1 MKFLAAVIATVVLG
15 GGAMMGM
22 GYSQQS
28 AAAASAAG
36 GVSCVLPP
44 GQGLPAVGPWPDTLD
59 PVHVAQV
66 AAAAGFTGPDLTIA
80 VAVASAESSHRPHL
94 TNQNTDKH
102 RSVDY
107 GLWQINGYYHPDQM
121 ATGDWGNP
129 WDNARMAHSIW
140 EESQS
145 WGGGWGSWVTWKKG
159 LHTKYMAEATAA
171 VAQLNKLGSD
181 AGTCLPGP
189 AGEGGAA
196 APGGPTECAAVSGG
210 VPANQTVAVRHRR
223 GTTTVHRCLAA
234 NVAALFNAAQGA
246 GLPLGGGGYRDP
258 AGQIRT
264 RRANCGTSNYDIYQK
279 PSTACS
285 PPTARPGT
293 SMHERGLA
301 IDFTCGDGTVRL
313 GDQCSR
319 WLLANSKRFG
329 LTNWPVESWHWST
342 NGR

>member
-1 MKFLAAVIATVVLG
+1 
-15 GGAMMGM
+15 MGM

-28 AAAASAAG
+28 SAAMNSSG

-44 GQGLPAVGPWPDTLD
+44 GQGLPAVGPWPDTLN

-94 TNQNTDKH
+94 TNQNTDRH

-107 GLWQINGYYHPDQM
+107 GLWQINGYYHPKKM
-121 ATGDWGNP
+121 AMGDWGNP
-129 WDNARMAHSIW
+129 WDNARMA
-140 EESQS
+140 QS
-145 WGGGWGSWVTWKKG
+145 VWAEGGWSPWVTYKKG
-159 LHTKYMAEATAA
+159 LHNKFMPTAA
-171 VAQLNKLGSD
+171 AAVEQLTKLGGD
-181 AGTCLPGP
+181 AGTCIPGP
-189 AGEGGAA
+189 AGVGGAA
-196 APGGPTECAAVSGG
+196 VPGGPASCAAVSGA
-210 VPANQTVAVRHRR
+210 VPANQTVPVRHRR
-223 GTTTVHRCLAA
+223 GTTTVHRCLVA
-234 NVAALFNAAQGA
+234 NVAALFAAAQGA

-279 PSTACS
+279 RSTACS

-319 WLLANSKRFG
+319 WLLANSQRFG
-329 LTNWPVESWHWST
+329 LKNWPVESWHFSQ
-342 NGR
+342 NGH

>member
-1 MKFLAAVIATVVLG
+1 MKFLAVVIAMVVLG

-59 PVHVAQV
+59 AVHVAQV

-107 GLWQINGYYHPDQM
+107 GLWQINGYYHPEQM
-121 ATGDWGNP
+121 ATGDWANP

-171 VAQLNKLGSD
+171 VAQLTKLGSD

-196 APGGPTECAAVSGG
+196 VPGGPTECAAVSGG
-210 VPANQTVAVRHRR
+210 VPANQTVPCATGEAPPRSTGAWPPTSRHSSTPPRVRGCRWVAAATGIRPGRSEHVGPTAARP
-223 GTTTVHRCLAA
+223 TTTSTRSPAPHAA
-234 NVAALFNAAQGA
+234 PRQHVQARQCTNGGWRSTSPAVTGRSDSATSALDGFW
-246 GLPLGGGGYRDP
+246 
-258 AGQIRT
+258 
-264 RRANCGTSNYDIYQK
+264 
-279 PSTACS
+279 
-285 PPTARPGT
+285 PTASDSG
-293 SMHERGLA
+293 
-301 IDFTCGDGTVRL
+301 
-313 GDQCSR
+313 
-319 WLLANSKRFG
+319 
-329 LTNWPVESWHWST
+329 
-342 NGR
+342 

>member
-1 MKFLAAVIATVVLG
+1 MKFLAAVIAMVVLG

-80 VAVASAESSHRPHL
+80 VAVASAESSHRPQL

-107 GLWQINGYYHPDQM
+107 GLWQINGYYHPEQM
-121 ATGDWGNP
+121 ATGDWANP

-140 EESQS
+140 EESQN
-145 WGGGWGSWVTWKKG
+145 WGGGWGSWVTWKKD

-171 VAQLNKLGSD
+171 VAQLTKLGSD

-196 APGGPTECAAVSGG
+196 CQEARRSAQPCPVASRRTRPSQCATREAPPRSTDAWPPTSPHSSTPPRLQGCRWVAAATGIRPGRSEHV
-210 VPANQTVAVRHRR
+210 VPTAARP
-223 GTTTVHRCLAA
+223 TTTSTRSPAPPAVPRQHAQARPCTNGGWRSTSPAVTGRSDSA
-234 NVAALFNAAQGA
+234 TNALDGFW
-246 GLPLGGGGYRDP
+246 
-258 AGQIRT
+258 
-264 RRANCGTSNYDIYQK
+264 
-279 PSTACS
+279 
-285 PPTARPGT
+285 PTASG
-293 SMHERGLA
+293 SG
-301 IDFTCGDGTVRL
+301 
-313 GDQCSR
+313 
-319 WLLANSKRFG
+319 
-329 LTNWPVESWHWST
+329 
-342 NGR
+342 